1 MSIPKKSQSDMV
13 KDAKRLYELR
23 GEIFDM
29 ANSYAGDNNPSHI
42 AVTLH
47 QVCNMILD
55 ANRYIKIESGFDIF
69 NVMNNENNQYKKDRE
84 CGDCV
89 YFWDC
94 HYEHAGVISPHE
106 DFEPM
111 CEE

>member
-13 KDAKRLYELR
+13 K
-23 GEIFDM
+23 
-29 ANSYAGDNNPSHI
+29 
-42 AVTLH
+42 
-47 QVCNMILD
+47 
-55 ANRYIKIESGFDIF
+55 
-69 NVMNNENNQYKKDRE
+69 YKKDRE